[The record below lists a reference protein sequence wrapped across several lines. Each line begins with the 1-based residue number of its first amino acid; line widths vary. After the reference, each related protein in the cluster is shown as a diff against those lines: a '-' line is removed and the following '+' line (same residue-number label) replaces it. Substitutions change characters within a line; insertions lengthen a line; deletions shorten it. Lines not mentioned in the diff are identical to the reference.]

1 MTGRIDS
8 TLSKGLSVIEAL
20 ASADKGI
27 GVSELA
33 RNLNLTKSNTFRL
46 LQTLI
51 IHGYVKQDQ
60 NKQYSATMKAW
71 KIGQMIMEKLDL
83 PRLSISQMQYLS
95 SITGEAVY
103 LSVLD
108 GLSTLYI
115 EKVESTKAIRTYTPK
130 GGNAPIHCV
139 ATGKALLAFNYDT
152 LREKLI
158 GNLGSYTDKTIT
170 TIEAL
175 DVEVDNIRERG
186 VAIDLGEYRAEVL
199 SIAAPVF
206 SSNNEAIA
214 SIGISAPAINLS
226 EEDIAKIIHTVKQA
240 AQSLSST
247 LKDI

>member
-1 MTGRIDS
+1 MTGRVDS
-8 TLSKGLSVIEAL
+8 TLSKGLSIIEAL
-20 ASADKGI
+20 ATEAKGI

-33 RNLNLTKSNTFRL
+33 RNLELTKSNTFRL
-46 LQTLI
+46 LQTLMV
-51 IHGYVKQDQ
+51 HGYVRQDQ
-60 NKQYSATMKAW
+60 NKQYFATMKSW

-95 SITGEAVY
+95 SMTGEAVY

-139 ATGKALLAFNYDT
+139 ATGKALLAFHYET
-152 LREKLI
+152 LRDKLI

-175 DVEVDNIRERG
+175 DIEVEKIKRNG
-186 VAIDLGEYRAEVL
+186 VAIDLGEYRAEVI

-206 SSNNEAIA
+206 SAHSEVIA
-214 SIGISAPAINLS
+214 SIGISAPAINTT
-226 EEDIAKIIHTVKQA
+226 EEDIEKIVHTVIQA
-240 AQSLSST
+240 AQSLSNT

>member
-1 MTGRIDS
+1 MTGRVDS
-8 TLSKGLSVIEAL
+8 TLSKGLSIIEAL
-20 ASADKGI
+20 ATEAKGI

-33 RNLNLTKSNTFRL
+33 RNLELTKSNTFRL
-46 LQTLI
+46 LQTLMV
-51 IHGYVKQDQ
+51 HGYVRQDQ
-60 NKQYSATMKAW
+60 NKQYFATMKSW

-95 SITGEAVY
+95 SMTGEAVY

-139 ATGKALLAFNYDT
+139 ATGKALLAFHYET

-175 DVEVDNIRERG
+175 DIEIEKIKQNG
-186 VAIDLGEYRAEVL
+186 VAIDLGEYRAEVI

-206 SSNNEAIA
+206 SANNEVIA
-214 SIGISAPAINLS
+214 SIGISAPAINTTKES
-226 EEDIAKIIHTVKQA
+226 IDKIVHTVIQA
-240 AQSLSST
+240 AQSLSNT

>member
-1 MTGRIDS
+1 MTVRVDS

-20 ASADKGI
+20 AAEPKGI
-27 GVSELA
+27 GVSELS
-33 RNLNLTKSNTFRL
+33 RNLELTKSNTFRL

-51 IHGYVKQDQ
+51 VNGYVRQDQ
-60 NKQYSATMKAW
+60 NKQYFATMKSW

-108 GLSTLYI
+108 GLSALYI
-115 EKVESTKAIRTYTPK
+115 EKIESTKGVRTYTPK

-139 ATGKALLAFNYDT
+139 ATGKALLAFNYEL
-152 LREKLI
+152 LRDKLI
-158 GNLGSYTDKTIT
+158 DNLGMYTDKTIT

-175 DVEVDNIRERG
+175 DEEVENIRNQG
-186 VAIDLGEYRAEVL
+186 VAIDRGEYRAEVL

-206 SSNNEAIA
+206 SANKEAIA
-214 SIGISAPAINLS
+214 SIGISAPAINIS
-226 EEDIAKIIHTVKQA
+226 EEEIKKMSHTVIQA
-240 AQSLSST
+240 AQSLSNT

>member
-1 MTGRIDS
+1 MTGRVDS
-8 TLSKGLSVIEAL
+8 TLSKGLSIIEAL
-20 ASADKGI
+20 ATETKGI

-33 RNLNLTKSNTFRL
+33 RNLELTKSNTFRL

-51 IHGYVKQDQ
+51 AHGYVRQDQ
-60 NKQYSATMKAW
+60 NKHYFATMKSW

-139 ATGKALLAFNYDT
+139 ATGKALLAFNYET

-175 DVEVDNIRERG
+175 DIEVEKIRQTG
-186 VAIDLGEYRAEVL
+186 VAIDLGEYRAEVI

-206 SSNNEAIA
+206 SANNEVIA
-214 SIGISAPAINLS
+214 SIGISAPAINTPD
-226 EEDIAKIIHTVKQA
+226 EDIEKIVHTVIQA
-240 AQSLSST
+240 GKSLSNT

>member
-1 MTGRIDS
+1 MTVRVDS

-20 ASADKGI
+20 AAEPKGI
-27 GVSELA
+27 GVSELS
-33 RNLNLTKSNTFRL
+33 RNLELTKSNTFRL

-51 IHGYVKQDQ
+51 VSGYVRQDQ
-60 NKQYSATMKAW
+60 NKQYFATMKSW

-115 EKVESTKAIRTYTPK
+115 EKIESTKGIRTYTPK

-139 ATGKALLAFNYDT
+139 ATGKALLAFHYDT
-152 LREKLI
+152 LRDKLI
-158 GNLGSYTDKTIT
+158 GNLDLYTDKTIT
-170 TIEAL
+170 TIDAL
-175 DVEVDNIRERG
+175 DEEVDRIKNQGYAVDR
-186 VAIDLGEYRAEVL
+186 GEYRAEVL

-206 SSNNEAIA
+206 SANKEVIA
-214 SIGISAPAINLS
+214 AIGISAPALNVS
-226 EEDIAKIIHTVKQA
+226 EEDITKMSHDVFQA
-240 AQSLSST
+240 AQSLSNT
-247 LKDI
+247 LKNM